1 MVHPSSQAGL
11 LSLYHNSLD
20 CRKFSHGEHLLQK
33 YKLCRAKTSSAQRII
48 KVWAGKIYSQFLLKI
63 KLSQHLVFA
72 MYFAKELQNLS
83 WPLYLNTVRVV
94 KEINRLLI
102 FKQRKL
108 FLRKIVSFMFV
119 PNRKRN
125 IYELC
130 KDLMFVQL
138 ESLSSL
144 VLDSACH
151 SLSSALEC
159 FTHTRIHGKIFKWT

>member
-144 VLDSACH
+144 VLDSV
-151 SLSSALEC
+151 LSFAFIRFRMFYPHED
-159 FTHTRIHGKIFKWT
+159 TRENL